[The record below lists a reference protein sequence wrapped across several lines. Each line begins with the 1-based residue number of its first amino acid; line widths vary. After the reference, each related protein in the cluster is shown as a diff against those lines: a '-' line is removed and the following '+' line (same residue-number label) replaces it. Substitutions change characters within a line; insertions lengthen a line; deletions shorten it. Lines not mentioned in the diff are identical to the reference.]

1 MVTWDLA
8 EGNPGCLSFMQEA
21 YFGTIG
27 TIDPFKVERAFRR
40 MQDNNIRG
48 SKLYMLWNDCCNRNT
63 VFAVLV
69 MLNQPLESIIKHI
82 NYEGGRGIPY
92 TPEEMEKIKKE
103 DD

>member
-1 MVTWDLA
+1 MITWDLA
-8 EGNPGCLSFMQEA
+8 EGNPGCLTFMMQA
-21 YFGTIG
+21 YFGTIS
-27 TIDPFKVERAFRR
+27 PFKVERAFQR

-48 SKLYMLWNDCCNRNT
+48 SKLYMLWNDCCDRNT

-69 MLNQPLESIIKHI
+69 MLNQPLESIINHI

-92 TPEEMEKIKKE
+92 THEEIEKIKKE